1 MSNDQIPTLKCLP
14 LPSTLRLLQQRPSL
28 VLLLEAMRIDLEY
41 LPSSLNTKALDNS
54 LACLISESVSA
65 PILNTSQ
72 SMLSQE
78 TFQPP
83 SLTESKQLS
92 TQWLS
97 KNPLVSSAK
106 TLLSIHEHPGIRFK
120 QLQPAP
126 LRPTPDLPNPS
137 ASARPYRSLQVA
149 SRPRYVAPSA
159 PVQLNEPMDD
169 HSPGS

>member
-1 MSNDQIPTLKCLP
+1 
-14 LPSTLRLLQQRPSL
+14 
-28 VLLLEAMRIDLEY
+28 MRIDLEY

-54 LACLISESVSA
+54 LVCLISENVSA
-65 PILNTSQ
+65 PISNTSL
-72 SMLSQE
+72 SMPSQE

-92 TQWLS
+92 TQWLY

-106 TLLSIHEHPGIRFK
+106 ALLSIREHPGIRLK
-120 QLQPAP
+120 LPQPVLSKP
-126 LRPTPDLPNPS
+126 IPDPQNLS
-137 ASARPYRSLQVA
+137 ANVRPYRYPQVA
-149 SRPRYVAPSA
+149 SRPRYDAPSV